1 VRRLWQHDATVPHV
15 HRWKER
21 TMSESGT
28 QDAHAEA
35 SARPPLDHRLR
46 RMVGRDPNEP
56 HRTATPLELLFDLT
70 FVVAFSQAGAQTAHL
85 LELGHWAP
93 AVGGFLFAVFAI
105 WWAWINYSWLASAY
119 DNDDIFFRVAT
130 MVEMLGVL
138 VLALGLPDL
147 FNSLDEGEHVDNSV
161 VVAGYVV
168 MRVATIALWVRAAKH
183 DPPRRRTAL
192 TYVVFVS
199 VTQLGWVVLIFV
211 NLPLSATLAFT
222 SALILLELVGPYVA
236 ERGREGGTPWHAH
249 HIAER
254 YGLLVIIT
262 LGEIILG
269 TILAISAVIEEQDW
283 SIEAA
288 LVAFGGTALAF
299 GLWWVYFT
307 MPSGKMLARFRER
320 GFVWGYS
327 HYFIFA
333 GLAGTGAGLHV
344 AAYEIE
350 GVAHIDMV
358 QALLAVVIPVAV
370 FMVALFTI
378 YSLLLRQFDPF
389 HIWLFIGSVVVLALA
404 VVAVMAGASFGVGI
418 LITAASPFVV
428 VVGYE
433 TVGHR
438 HQAVALERAL
448 AN

>member
-1 VRRLWQHDATVPHV
+1 
-15 HRWKER
+15 
-21 TMSESGT
+21 MSDQQT
-28 QDAHAEA
+28 QDAGTAA

-46 RMVGRDPNEP
+46 RMVGRDPNEA
-56 HRTATPLELLFDLT
+56 HRASTPLELLFDLT

-85 LELGHWAP
+85 LEVGHWMP
-93 AVGGFLFAVFAI
+93 AIVGFLFAVFAI

-119 DNDDIFFRVAT
+119 DNDDVFFRVAT

-138 VLALGLPDL
+138 ILALGLPDL
-147 FNSLDEGEHVDNSV
+147 FHSLDEGEHVDNGV

-168 MRVATIALWVRAAKH
+168 MRVATIALWLRAAKH
-183 DPPRRRTAL
+183 DGTRRRTAL
-192 TYVVFVS
+192 TYAVFVS
-199 VTQLGWVVLIFV
+199 LAQLGWIAVIFV
-211 NLPLSATLAFT
+211 NLPLAPTLAIT
-222 SALILLELVGPYVA
+222 AALIAFELVGPYVA
-236 ERGREGGTPWHAH
+236 EHGREGGTPWHAH

-269 TILAISAVIEEQDW
+269 TILAISAVIDEQDW
-283 SIEAA
+283 SVEAVT
-288 LVAFGGTALAF
+288 VAFGGTALAF

-307 MPSGKMLARFRER
+307 MPSGKVLQRYRER
-320 GFVWGYS
+320 GFVWGYL
-327 HYFIFA
+327 HYFIFIA
-333 GLAGTGAGLHV
+333 LAGAGAGLHV

-350 GVAHIDMV
+350 GVAHIGLV
-358 QALLAVVIPVAV
+358 PALLTVVVPVAV

-389 HIWLFIGSVVVLALA
+389 HIWLFIGSLLVVVAA
-404 VVAVMAGASFGVGI
+404 VAAVAAGATFGVGI
-418 LITAASPFVV
+418 LITAAAPFVV

-438 HQAVALERAL
+438 HQAAALRRAL
-448 AN
+448 GD